1 MRLTRPT
8 VTAVL
13 LLALTA
19 CGSSDNSGG
28 DGGSPGGSGKKPA
41 TPTADTGADRDAKY
55 LNATQDIAFTS
66 HRPDDAELLAFP
78 PQWCTGLDAGHSAA
92 WLFSGGGG
100 NLYPNGMGW
109 GTVKKNANQLLVA
122 GVRTYCPGHL
132 DAVTEELR
140 ASGAY

>member
-1 MRLTRPT
+1 MRLTRPA

-19 CGSSDNSGG
+19 CGSSGG
-28 DGGSPGGSGKKPA
+28 DGGSPGGSGKKTA

-78 PQWCTGLDAGHSAA
+78 PKWCAGLEAGPSVA
-92 WLFSGGGG
+92 WLFSGAGG
-100 NLYPNGMGW
+100 NFYPNGMDW
-109 GTVKKNANQLLVA
+109 GTVKKNANTLLVA
-122 GVRTYCPGHL
+122 GVKAYCPDHL